1 MTTAQPAP
9 TSPTF
14 ASPAAALQPPAGPLR
29 HRAVVQ
35 AIQSAMLAPPPA
47 PVAAREERWPFTVR
61 IVRTPQDLHKAVKVR
76 SAAYGHHVPELGSKL
91 AAPEEADAHDIVL
104 LAEAKFDG
112 TPIGTMRIRTN
123 DAGPLQVQQVLEL
136 PPAMQ
141 GARLAE
147 ATRLAVRGAG
157 DGRMVRDALFKAFYL
172 VCVQLQVDYMVIGA
186 RKPLDRIY
194 EWLDFYDVGAKGE
207 FVPLPYANNI
217 PHRIMKFDV
226 WSIEERWQA
235 LKHPLLGF
243 FFQIQHPDLHVG
255 IGELDG
261 DQLDQPL
268 DAPVAA

>member
-9 TSPTF
+9 TTPTF

-35 AIQSAMLAPPPA
+35 AIESAMLAPPPA
-47 PVAAREERWPFTVR
+47 PVAVREERWPFTVR

-136 PPAMQ
+136 PAPMQ

-194 EWLDFYDVGAKGE
+194 EWLDFSDMGRPGE
-207 FVPLPYANNI
+207 FIALPYAGNI
-217 PHRIMKFDV
+217 AHRILCFDMRTAE
-226 WSIEERWQA
+226 SRWIAMQ
-235 LKHPLLGF
+235 HPLYSF
-243 FFQIQHPDLHVG
+243 VCHTHHPDLH
-255 IGELDG
+255 LDTVHE
-261 DQLDQPL
+261 DS
-268 DAPVAA
+268 AVEIRAASR